1 LTTEKLWGAEIMDA
15 EHYWNLLSRKGEA
28 TVGFSLA
35 TCAIYAAKFGVCGSQ
50 EIMDEKWLRIAVT
63 LKATY
68 GNNLTAEQA
77 IAEMKSSWLPEQ

>member
-1 LTTEKLWGAEIMDA
+1 MMDA

-28 TVGFSLA
+28 TVGFALA
-35 TCAIYAAKFGVCGSQ
+35 ASAIYAAKFGVCGSQ
-50 EIMDEKWLRIAVT
+50 EIMDEKWLRIAAT